1 MTSAKHVKIEQ
12 GEWVVV
18 CDGSK
23 ALFLENAGDSKFP
36 NLKTREVLEQ
46 KVPPTSEIGSD
57 APGRS
62 HSSVG
67 HGRSSIEQ
75 TDLIQYEW
83 MRIPHFYNAFY
94 VYQYATGLSAAL
106 ALSGKIV
113 EEGQPAVDRY
123 LRFLSSGSSRP
134 SIDLLRDAG
143 VDMTTPAPIQ
153 AAMDTFDRLLD
164 ELEAAA

>member
-23 ALFLENAGDSKFP
+23 ALFLEDAGDSKFP

-75 TDLIQYEW
+75 TDFHTQQEVEFLRQIAAKLDTALQSGQTKSVILVAPPRAIGVLRQAYTHALKHGVRAEIQKDYVKLPVYE
-83 MRIPHFYNAFY
+83 IEKH
-94 VYQYATGLSAAL
+94 LAA
-106 ALSGKIV
+106 
-113 EEGQPAVDRY
+113 
-123 LRFLSSGSSRP
+123 
-134 SIDLLRDAG
+134 
-143 VDMTTPAPIQ
+143 
-153 AAMDTFDRLLD
+153 
-164 ELEAAA
+164 

>member
-75 TDLIQYEW
+75 TDFHTQQEIEFLRGIAAKLDVAKYMENEARFR
-83 MRIPHFYNAFY
+83 MVELRSPER
-94 VYQYATGLSAAL
+94 YAML
-106 ALSGKIV
+106 V
-113 EEGQPAVDRY
+113 
-123 LRFLSSGSSRP
+123 
-134 SIDLLRDAG
+134 
-143 VDMTTPAPIQ
+143 
-153 AAMDTFDRLLD
+153 
-164 ELEAAA
+164 AAAREAVQQRRALYEHLSRVHLPSEKTHG

>member
-36 NLKTREVLEQ
+36 NLKTREVMEQ

-75 TDLIQYEW
+75 TDFHTQQEVEFLRQIAAKLDTALQSGQTKSVILVAPPRAIGVLRQAYTHALKHGVRAEIQKDYVKLPVYE
-83 MRIPHFYNAFY
+83 IEKH
-94 VYQYATGLSAAL
+94 LAA
-106 ALSGKIV
+106 
-113 EEGQPAVDRY
+113 
-123 LRFLSSGSSRP
+123 
-134 SIDLLRDAG
+134 
-143 VDMTTPAPIQ
+143 
-153 AAMDTFDRLLD
+153 
-164 ELEAAA
+164 

>member
-75 TDLIQYEW
+75 TDFHTQQEVEFLRQIAAKLDTALQSGQTKSVILVAPPRAIGVLRQAYTHALKHGVRAEIQKDYVKLPVYE
-83 MRIPHFYNAFY
+83 IEKH
-94 VYQYATGLSAAL
+94 LAA
-106 ALSGKIV
+106 
-113 EEGQPAVDRY
+113 
-123 LRFLSSGSSRP
+123 
-134 SIDLLRDAG
+134 
-143 VDMTTPAPIQ
+143 
-153 AAMDTFDRLLD
+153 
-164 ELEAAA
+164 